1 LDAEIEGEL
10 VLWIEE
16 NASKST
22 AVTPRDVLTYVTTHY
37 NFPVTLGWVNS
48 FLLRN
53 SERFCQMKS
62 VPQETPR
69 LEVPRCFLDETSQ
82 CITQFVQ
89 GRPNELVFNLD
100 AVGVSEWE
108 DRKPKKVIVPL
119 SARGQTIHHK
129 TNRAL
134 KHVSLIACVS
144 AAGESLT
151 PYILT
156 SQDSLKVRERLKNT
170 VSGSARISF

>member
-1 LDAEIEGEL
+1 
-10 VLWIEE
+10 
-16 NASKST
+16 
-22 AVTPRDVLTYVTTHY
+22 
-37 NFPVTLGWVNS
+37 
-48 FLLRN
+48 
-53 SERFCQMKS
+53 MKS

-69 LEVPRCFLDETSQ
+69 LEVPRCFLDETIH

-89 GRPNELVFNLD
+89 GRPLELVFNLD
-100 AVGVSEWE
+100 EIGISEWE

-156 SQDSLKVRERLKNT
+156 SQDSPKVRERLKKHGVRFGTDFLLKHRAKPYVNAEIFAEYIRMVFIPNLNELRNLAQFADEDAVLLT
-170 VSGSARISF
+170 DDCPSHVGM